1 MDEGLSMNPKILIAF
16 VTGAV
21 IASGIVYM
29 AVRPESEVKHPK
41 VVAIS
46 RPDVPV
52 PPAPEAAA
60 EAPATAAPVEAQP
73 APVREKPSPM
83 PPPVRKEKPAA
94 VAQNQEP
101 PPLPAPAPVH
111 EPVIKERPS
120 EPVPQPPPP
129 AESPAP
135 PPQPQA
141 APAPPEDTPRPAP
154 APEARTPHTVTIPAG
169 TWLPVRIGE
178 TLSSKTNQPGDNFLA
193 TLDQPL
199 VADGFVIAERGS
211 RVEGRIV
218 VAEPGRRT
226 SGVPLLAIELVKVS
240 TSDGQHVKI
249 RTEAYKKETKNASG
263 EDVAKVAGGA
273 AIGAAIGAAAGGGK
287 GAAIGAGVG
296 GAAGVAGVLLT
307 RDRGIEIPVET
318 RISFKLQQSVTIT
331 ERIE

>member
-1 MDEGLSMNPKILIAF
+1 MNPKILIAF
-16 VTGAV
+16 TTGAV
-21 IASGIVYM
+21 IASGIVYI
-29 AVRPESEVKHPK
+29 AVKPDLESKHPK

-46 RPDVPV
+46 RPDVSP

-60 EAPATAAPVEAQP
+60 EKPASAPSAERQP

-83 PPPVRKEKPAA
+83 PPPVRKEKPVT

-101 PPLPAPAPVH
+101 PPQPAPAPVH
-111 EPVIKERPS
+111 EPVIKERPA
-120 EPVPQPPPP
+120 EPAPQPPAPV
-129 AESPAP
+129 ESPAP
-135 PPQPQA
+135 PKPQPVA
-141 APAPPEDTPRPAP
+141 APPEDTPRPSP
-154 APEARTPHTVTIPAG
+154 APEVRAPHTVTIPAG

-218 VAEPGRRT
+218 LAEPGRRA
-226 SGVPLLAIELVKVS
+226 SGSPQLAIELVKVS
-240 TSDGQHVKI
+240 TSDGQRVKI
-249 RTEAYKKETKNASG
+249 RTEAYKKDGKNATG

-307 RDRGIEIPVET
+307 RDRAIEIPVET
-318 RISFKLQQSVTIT
+318 RISFKLQEPVTIT

>member
-1 MDEGLSMNPKILIAF
+1 MNPKILVAF

-29 AVRPESEVKHPK
+29 AVRPEVEAKHPK
-41 VVAIS
+41 VVAVS
-46 RPDVPV
+46 RPDVPP
-52 PPAPEAAA
+52 PPAPEASA
-60 EAPATAAPVEAQP
+60 EAPAAAAPEAAKP
-73 APVREKPSPM
+73 APVHEKPSPM
-83 PPPVRKEKPAA
+83 PPPVRREKPVT

-101 PPLPAPAPVH
+101 PPPPAPAPVR
-111 EPVIKERPS
+111 EPINKERPYNDARPA
-120 EPVPQPPPP
+120 EPAPQPPPA

-135 PPQPQA
+135 QPQP
-141 APAPPEDTPRPAP
+141 APAPSEDAPKPSP
-154 APEARTPHTVTIPAG
+154 APEARMPHTVTIPAG

-178 TLSSKTNQPGDNFLA
+178 TLSSRSNQTGDNFLA

-199 VADGFVIAERGS
+199 VADGFIIAERGS

-218 VAEPGRRT
+218 LAEPGRRT
-226 SGVPLLAIELVKVS
+226 SGVPQLAIELVKVS

-249 RTEAYKKETKNASG
+249 RTEAYKREAKSASG
-263 EDVAKVAGGA
+263 EDVAKVASGA

-307 RDRGIEIPVET
+307 RDRPIEIPVET
-318 RISFKLQQSVTIT
+318 RISFKLQEPVTIT